1 VLEKFAL
8 LEAEYIDTGKLKY
21 VAYPYNLGRPEM
33 ALATEAAWC
42 AQDQGDFFGY
52 QHALYENQGKIAYDQ
67 ASLTNLATEIGLDL
81 DVADFS
87 QCLSS
92 RQHRAD
98 VENARQEAAN
108 RGVTST
114 PIFFVNNQRVTGN
127 QPYEVFQRTI
137 EQELVLA
144 Q

>member
-1 VLEKFAL
+1 MLEKFAL
-8 LEAEYIDTGKLKY
+8 LEAEYIETGKLRY

-42 AQDQGDFFGY
+42 AQDQGEFFAY

-67 ASLTNLATEIGLDL
+67 ASLTNLATEIGLD
-81 DVADFS
+81 VADFS

-92 RQHRAD
+92 GQHRAD
-98 VENARQEAAN
+98 VENARQEAAS
-108 RGVTST
+108 RGVNST
-114 PIFFVNNQRVTGN
+114 PTFFINNQRVTGN
-127 QPYEVFQRTI
+127 QPYDVFQKII